1 MKIKIIMPI
10 DSDVFNEKTLEDAKQ
25 VAAPDTELSI
35 ENLDKG
41 KGAKSIEYRYN
52 EHESADGIVNKS
64 IKAAADGFDGIFI
77 SCFGNP
83 SVGVVRE
90 LLDIPVVGGFDP
102 AVVTATAICQKFS
115 IITVMPSVIP
125 LIEDLVRE
133 IGGLNNLA
141 SIKDVGIPVL
151 DLENEKKLKEKLVET
166 SLQAIDEDGAQ
177 AIVLG
182 CTGML
187 DVATEVEK
195 RLAEEEGKPAPVVE
209 PTKASITFLQSL
221 IRSGLSQSRLTYYK
235 YPPAEP
241 KGTRLGGLLRTW

>member
-35 ENLDKG
+35 ENLDEG

-102 AVVTATAICQKFS
+102 AVVMATAICQRFS

-151 DLENEKKLKEKLVET
+151 DLEDEEKLKAKLVEG
-166 SLQAIDEDGAQ
+166 SIQAIDEDGAQ

-187 DVATEVEK
+187 DVATEVE
-195 RLAEEEGKPAPVVE
+195 RILAEKGKPAPVVE